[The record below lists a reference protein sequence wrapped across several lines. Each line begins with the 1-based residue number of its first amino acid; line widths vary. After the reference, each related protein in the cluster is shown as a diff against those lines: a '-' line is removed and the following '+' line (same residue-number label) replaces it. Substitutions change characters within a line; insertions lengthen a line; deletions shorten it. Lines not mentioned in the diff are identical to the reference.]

1 MFDSLMYDAGQTLV
15 TIFWSLLVL
24 IAAGGVIGKYFSRSK

>member
-15 TIFWSLLVL
+15 TIFWSALVL
-24 IAAGGVIGKYFSRSK
+24 IVVGGVIGKYFSRSR

>member
-15 TIFWSLLVL
+15 TIFWSALVL
-24 IAAGGVIGKYFSRSK
+24 IVAGGVIGKYFGRSK